1 LLSGDAS
8 FAISLHSQ
16 QQQQLVCVGDRT
28 LDKLER
34 GSNRCVIDL
43 TWHVV
48 WENLWLSELWDPSL
62 YNLRSSSY
70 HVRKKEAPFQSLT

>member
-48 WENLWLSELWDPSL
+48 WENLWLTEL
-62 YNLRSSSY
+62 
-70 HVRKKEAPFQSLT
+70 

>member
-1 LLSGDAS
+1 MLSGDAS
-8 FAISLHSQ
+8 FAISLHS
-16 QQQQLVCVGDRT
+16 QQLVCVGDRT

-62 YNLRSSSY
+62 YNFEER